1 MISEEKIK
9 MWNVDG
15 RTKSDGNSS
24 HGLKARWAEKENNSK
39 MSNGIYLKIEEYV
52 DLDADFQPRWPPS

>member
-1 MISEEKIK
+1 MIVGWSPSKIVSIK

-24 HGLKARWAEKENNSK
+24 HGLKAMWAK
-39 MSNGIYLKIEEYV
+39 NGIYVKL
-52 DLDADFQPRWPPS
+52 LLAM